1 MFKRKKKKEKERKK
15 SFLKKITNAIFIDE
29 EEYEQKKVIDSKKKF
44 TMFEMVIVAFIF
56 LMFGIVSGCLVT
68 MYTDTVIGTKLD
80 KKIMEFLETYNTIK
94 EDYYDDINEDGL
106 IDAAIS
112 GMINSLGDE
121 HSIYMDVDSTNDFN
135 NSVEGKYVGVGI
147 TIKYENDV
155 TTIIDIFKNSPA
167 DKDGLKVG
175 DIITEVNGIDTIG
188 KDSSEIASIISGDV
202 GKVINMVVLRD
213 NENVNVTTSLQ
224 EIELESVSI
233 EIKEEDNK
241 KIGYIQISNFA
252 SNTYKQFNTK
262 LKELEKEN
270 IDSLIIDVRGNT
282 GGHLS
287 VVSDILDLFFQ
298 KGTVLYQIQDKKSTV
313 KYSAKK
319 SEKRDYPVVVLT
331 NHGSASASEIL
342 ASCFKERYSDATI
355 VGTTTYG
362 KGTVQKTGNLSDGSS
377 YKFTTQKWLTSKGK
391 WINEKGV
398 TPDVE
403 VELGEDLGVDEQLD
417 AAINILKEK

>member
-1 MFKRKKKKEKERKK
+1 MFKRKKKKEKK
-15 SFLKKITNAIFIDE
+15 SLIKKISNAIFIDE
-29 EEYEQKKVIDSKKKF
+29 EEYEKKKVVESKKRF
-44 TMFEMVIVAFIF
+44 TIFEMVIVGFIL
-56 LMFGIVSGCLVT
+56 LMFGVVSGCLVT
-68 MYTDTVIGTKLD
+68 MYTDTVIGAKLD
-80 KKIMEFLETYNTIK
+80 AKTMEFLKTYNSIK
-94 EDYYDDINEDGL
+94 ENYYDDVNEDAL
-106 IDAAIS
+106 IDSAIS

-121 HSIYMDVDSTNDFN
+121 HSTYMDPDSTNSFN

-147 TIKYENDV
+147 TIKYENDI
-155 TTIIDIFKNSPA
+155 TTIIDIFKDSPA

-175 DIITEVNGIDTIG
+175 DVIVEVNGTDVTG

-202 GKVINMVVLRD
+202 GKVVIFVVLRD
-213 NENVNVTTSLQ
+213 GENVNVTTSLQ
-224 EIELESVSI
+224 EIELDSVYT
-233 EIKEEDNK
+233 EIKEENNK

-252 SNTYKQFNTK
+252 SNTYKQFNSK
-262 LKELEKEN
+262 LKDLEKQN

-287 VVSDILDLFFQ
+287 VVSDILDLFFE
-298 KGTVLYQIQDKKSTV
+298 KDTVLYQIQDKKSTV
-313 KYSAKK
+313 RYKAKK
-319 SEKRDYPVVVLT
+319 AEKREYPVVVLT

-362 KGTVQKTGNLSDGSS
+362 KGTVQKTGSLSNGSS

-398 TPDVE
+398 KPDLE
-403 VELGEDLGVDEQLD
+403 VELGDNLEVDDQLN

>member
-1 MFKRKKKKEKERKK
+1 MFKRKKKKEKK
-15 SFLKKITNAIFIDE
+15 SLIKKISNAIFIDE
-29 EEYEQKKVIDSKKKF
+29 EEYEKKKVVESKKRF
-44 TMFEMVIVAFIF
+44 TIFEMVIVGFIL
-56 LMFGIVSGCLVT
+56 LMFGVVSGCLVT
-68 MYTDTVIGTKLD
+68 MYTDTVIGAKLD
-80 KKIMEFLETYNTIK
+80 AKTMEFLKTYNSIK
-94 EDYYDDINEDGL
+94 ENYYDDVNEDAL
-106 IDAAIS
+106 IDSAIS

-121 HSIYMDVDSTNDFN
+121 HSTYMDPDSTNSFN

-147 TIKYENDV
+147 TIKYENDI
-155 TTIIDIFKNSPA
+155 TTIIDIFKDSPA

-175 DIITEVNGIDTIG
+175 DVIVEVNGTDVTG

-202 GKVINMVVLRD
+202 GKVVNFVVLRD
-213 NENVNVTTSLQ
+213 GENVNVTTSLQ
-224 EIELESVSI
+224 EIELDSVYT
-233 EIKEEDNK
+233 EIKEENNK

-252 SNTYKQFNTK
+252 SNTYKQFNSK
-262 LKELEKEN
+262 LKDLEKQN

-287 VVSDILDLFFQ
+287 VVSDILDLFFE
-298 KGTVLYQIQDKKSTV
+298 KDTVLYQIQDKKSTV
-313 KYSAKK
+313 RYKAKK
-319 SEKRDYPVVVLT
+319 AEKREYPVVVLT

-362 KGTVQKTGNLSDGSS
+362 KGTVQKTGSLSNGSS

-398 TPDVE
+398 KPDLE
-403 VELGEDLGVDEQLD
+403 VELGDNLEVDDQLN

>member
-1 MFKRKKKKEKERKK
+1 MFKRKKKKEKK
-15 SFLKKITNAIFIDE
+15 SFIKKIVDALFIDE
-29 EEYEQKKVIDSKKKF
+29 EEMEKKKVVDSKKRF
-44 TMFEMVIVAFIF
+44 TIFEMVIVGFI
-56 LMFGIVSGCLVT
+56 LLVFGIVTGCLIT
-68 MYTDTVIGTKLD
+68 MYTDTVIGAKLD
-80 KKIMEFLETYNTIK
+80 SKTMEFLKTYNTIR
-94 EDYYDDINEDGL
+94 ENYYDDVNEDAL
-106 IDAAIS
+106 IDSGIS

-121 HSIYMDVDSTNDFN
+121 HSTYMDPSSTNDFN

-155 TTIIDIFKNSPA
+155 TSIIDIFENSPA
-167 DKDGLKVG
+167 AKDGLEVG
-175 DIITEVNGIDTIG
+175 DIIVEVNGIDVTG
-188 KDSSEIASIISGDV
+188 EDSSDIASIISGDV
-202 GKVINMVVLRD
+202 GKVINLVVLRN
-213 NENVNVTTSLQ
+213 NERVNVTTSLA
-224 EIELESVSI
+224 EIELDSVYT
-233 EIKEEDNK
+233 EIKEDNNK
-241 KIGYIQISNFA
+241 KIGYIQITNFA
-252 SNTYKQFNTK
+252 SNTYKQFNKK
-262 LKELEKEN
+262 LKALEKEN

-287 VVSDILDLFFQ
+287 VVTDILDLFFD

-313 KYSAKK
+313 KYSAKRDD
-319 SEKRDYPVVVLT
+319 KREYPVVVLT

-362 KGTVQKTGNLSDGSS
+362 KGTVQKTGSLSDGSS

-398 TPDVE
+398 KPDVE
-403 VELGEDLGVDEQLD
+403 VELGDDLGVDEQLD

>member
-1 MFKRKKKKEKERKK
+1 MFKRKKKKEKK
-15 SFLKKITNAIFIDE
+15 SLIKKISNAIFIDE
-29 EEYEQKKVIDSKKKF
+29 EEYEKKKVVESKKRF
-44 TMFEMVIVAFIF
+44 TIFEMVIVGFIL
-56 LMFGIVSGCLVT
+56 LMFGVVSGCLVT
-68 MYTDTVIGTKLD
+68 MYTDTVIGAKLD
-80 KKIMEFLETYNTIK
+80 AKTMEFLKTYNSIK
-94 EDYYDDINEDGL
+94 ENYYDDVNEDAL
-106 IDAAIS
+106 IDSAIS

-121 HSIYMDVDSTNDFN
+121 HSTYMDPDSTNSFN

-147 TIKYENDV
+147 TIKYENDI
-155 TTIIDIFKNSPA
+155 TTIIDIFKDSPA

-175 DIITEVNGIDTIG
+175 DVIVEVNGTDVTG

-202 GKVINMVVLRD
+202 GKVVNFVVLRD
-213 NENVNVTTSLQ
+213 GENVNVTTSLQ
-224 EIELESVSI
+224 EIELDSVYT
-233 EIKEEDNK
+233 EIKEENNK

-252 SNTYKQFNTK
+252 SNTYKQFNSK
-262 LKELEKEN
+262 LKDLEKQN

-287 VVSDILDLFFQ
+287 VVSDILDLFFE
-298 KGTVLYQIQDKKSTV
+298 KNTVLYQIQDKKSTV
-313 KYSAKK
+313 RYKAKK
-319 SEKRDYPVVVLT
+319 AEKREYPVVVLT

-362 KGTVQKTGNLSDGSS
+362 KGTVQKTGSLSNGSS

-398 TPDVE
+398 KPDLE
-403 VELGEDLGVDEQLD
+403 VELGDNLEVDDQLN

>member
-1 MFKRKKKKEKERKK
+1 MFKRKKKKEKK
-15 SFLKKITNAIFIDE
+15 SLIKKISNAIFIDE
-29 EEYEQKKVIDSKKKF
+29 EEYDKKKVVESKKRF
-44 TMFEMVIVAFIF
+44 TIFEMVIVGFIL
-56 LMFGIVSGCLVT
+56 LMFGVVSGCLVT
-68 MYTDTVIGTKLD
+68 MYTDTVIGAKLD
-80 KKIMEFLETYNTIK
+80 AKTMEFLKTYNSIK
-94 EDYYDDINEDGL
+94 ENYYDDVNEDAL
-106 IDAAIS
+106 IDSAIS

-121 HSIYMDVDSTNDFN
+121 HSTYMDPDSTNSFN

-147 TIKYENDV
+147 TIKYENDI
-155 TTIIDIFKNSPA
+155 TTIIDIFKDSPA

-175 DIITEVNGIDTIG
+175 DVIVEVNGTDVTG

-202 GKVINMVVLRD
+202 GKVVNFVVLRD
-213 NENVNVTTSLQ
+213 GENVNVTTSLQ
-224 EIELESVSI
+224 EIELDSVYT
-233 EIKEEDNK
+233 EIKEENNK

-252 SNTYKQFNTK
+252 SNTYKQFNSK
-262 LKELEKEN
+262 LKDLEKQN

-282 GGHLS
+282 GGHLA
-287 VVSDILDLFFQ
+287 VVSDILDLFFE
-298 KGTVLYQIQDKKSTV
+298 KDTVLYQIQDKKSTV
-313 KYSAKK
+313 RYKAKK
-319 SEKRDYPVVVLT
+319 AEKREYPVVVLT

-362 KGTVQKTGNLSDGSS
+362 KGTVQKTGSLSNGSS

-398 TPDVE
+398 KPDLE
-403 VELGEDLGVDEQLD
+403 VELGDNLEVDDQLN